1 MLSILIFK
9 NVMHVK
15 LDRTLKPFSRAKK
28 YLLSMWPRRFPAV
41 ILNAG
46 QEDLIAV
53 MMVSTSKS
61 PIP

>member
-1 MLSILIFK
+1 MLSILISK

-15 LDRTLKPFSRAKK
+15 LDSTLKPFSRAKK
-28 YLLSMWPRRFPAV
+28 YLLHVWPRRFHAV

-53 MMVSTSKS
+53 MMMRTSKS
-61 PIP
+61 PTP

>member
-28 YLLSMWPRRFPAV
+28 YLLHVWPRRFPAV

-53 MMVSTSKS
+53 MMMRTSKS
-61 PIP
+61 PTP

>member
-1 MLSILIFK
+1 
-9 NVMHVK
+9 MHVR
-15 LDRTLKPFSRAKK
+15 LDRTTKPFSGDKK
-28 YLLSMWPRRFPAV
+28 YLLHVWPRRFPAV